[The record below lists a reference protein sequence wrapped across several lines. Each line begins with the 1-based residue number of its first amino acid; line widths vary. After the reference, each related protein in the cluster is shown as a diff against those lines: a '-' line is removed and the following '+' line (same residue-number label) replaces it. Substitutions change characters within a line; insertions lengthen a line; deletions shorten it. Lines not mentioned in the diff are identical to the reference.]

1 MLKIEKKGGDD
12 MSMYL
17 FDEQPIVANKVL
29 ARVLEL
35 NEDLVLQSINYWIE
49 INKKSG
55 KNYYDEKY
63 WTYIFY
69 AASREEKNFATL
81 LDMIDASE
89 VREDDE
95 TYMNPIDKLFEA
107 LEKKEPTH
115 FLLKNLSERR

>member
-17 FDEQPIVANKVL
+17 FDEQPIVANNVL

-63 WTYIFY
+63 WTYNSIRAWQENDFDY
-69 AASREEKNFATL
+69 MSVDMVKVICSKQEK
-81 LDMIDASE
+81 
-89 VREDDE
+89 
-95 TYMNPIDKLFEA
+95 
-107 LEKKEPTH
+107 
-115 FLLKNLSERR
+115 

>member
-35 NEDLVLQSINYWIE
+35 NEDLVLQSINYWIG

-55 KNYYDEKY
+55 KNYYD
-63 WTYIFY
+63 
-69 AASREEKNFATL
+69 
-81 LDMIDASE
+81 
-89 VREDDE
+89 
-95 TYMNPIDKLFEA
+95 
-107 LEKKEPTH
+107 
-115 FLLKNLSERR
+115 